1 MAMTECRSRL
11 RDFGR
16 RGLLRLRDR
25 IDRRVERL
33 DQKKAALVE
42 PRAAEGEPSPPAR
55 RRPARRGRTP

>member
-16 RGLLRLRDR
+16 RKLLHLRDR

-33 DQKKAALVE
+33 DQKKAALAE
-42 PRAAEGEPSPPAR
+42 PRAAEREPSPPAR
-55 RRPARRGRTP
+55 RRPARRARTP